1 MNEAQS
7 YAVVLEGVE
16 KISNLLVRYEIHERL
31 YLGANREATK
41 HLEGLLVGLYVLVLS
56 FLAKAKRFYTKSSA
70 SKCSL
75 NNYHPRIAKAD
86 MHIRACSRKRRS
98 SLQQIPRVTRQNQ
111 STTGAG

>member
-41 HLEGLLVGLYVLVLS
+41 HLEGLLIGLYVLVLS

-75 NNYHPRIAKAD
+75 NYHLRIAKAN

-98 SLQQIPRVTRQNQ
+98 SLQQLPRVTR
-111 STTGAG
+111 